1 VIRSP
6 SPQGRRRTIGALLP
20 AASHRRRALSSTE
33 IASLLRADPGRVRA
47 WVRQGD
53 VVSTRTTSGHGR
65 VDPDDLVAF
74 LESRGIPVPDSL
86 LALVRRRVLVIED
99 DATQR
104 GALRRAFGAFRE
116 RIAVAFEPDALGGLI
131 WAAAWRPHVLVVDV
145 YRPGLDGVEVCRL
158 GSHPE
163 TAPIV
168 VVLASA
174 PLTSERVATGTA
186 AGAARVVAKPIKV
199 TEVAE
204 LALACPALRVTP

>member
-1 VIRSP
+1 
-6 SPQGRRRTIGALLP
+6 
-20 AASHRRRALSSTE
+20 
-33 IASLLRADPGRVRA
+33 
-47 WVRQGD
+47 
-53 VVSTRTTSGHGR
+53 

-116 RIAVAFEPDALGGLI
+116 RVAVAFEPDALGGLI
-131 WAAAWRPHVLVVDV
+131 CAAAWRPHILVVDV
-145 YRPGLDGVEVCRL
+145 YRPGLDGVEVCRRL
-158 GSHPE
+158 RSHPE

-174 PLTSERVATGTA
+174 RLTSELVATGTA

-199 TEVAE
+199 TQVAE
-204 LALACPALRVTP
+204 LALACPAVRGAP